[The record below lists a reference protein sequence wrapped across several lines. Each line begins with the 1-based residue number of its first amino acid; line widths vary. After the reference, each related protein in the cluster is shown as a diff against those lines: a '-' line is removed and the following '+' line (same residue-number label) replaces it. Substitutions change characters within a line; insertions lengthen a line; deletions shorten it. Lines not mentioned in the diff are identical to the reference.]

1 MVSLITTKVWQLA
14 VWSLDRDVQTDF
26 QVWKIYLDTC
36 CLSRLF
42 DPPTQARIRQEAE
55 AMHQVLTYCFS
66 GRWHCVVS
74 SVLSD
79 EVDQS
84 SNFGARFQIKNW
96 ITLAHQT
103 VSVGSSESERGIRLE
118 VLGFKRRDAL
128 HLACAES
135 AGADIF
141 LTTDD
146 RLLRRAKHYQ
156 AQLHTQVENPYIW
169 LQSEA

>member
-1 MVSLITTKVWQLA
+1 M
-14 VWSLDRDVQTDF
+14 QTGF
-26 QVWKIYLDTC
+26 QFWKIYLDTC

-55 AMHQVLTYCFS
+55 AIHQILTYCFN
-66 GRWHCVVS
+66 GHWHWVAS
-74 SVLSD
+74 DVLLD
-79 EVDQS
+79 EVEQS
-84 SNFGARFQIKNW
+84 SNLGARFQIRNW

-128 HLACAES
+128 HLSCAES
-135 AGADIF
+135 AEVDIF

-146 RLLRRAKHYQ
+146 RLLRRAKRYQ

-169 LQSEA
+169 LQSKA